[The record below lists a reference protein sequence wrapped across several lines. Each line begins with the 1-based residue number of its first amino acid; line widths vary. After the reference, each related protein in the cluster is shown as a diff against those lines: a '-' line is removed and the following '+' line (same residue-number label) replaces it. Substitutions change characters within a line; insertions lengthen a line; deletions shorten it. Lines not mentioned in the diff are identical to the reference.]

1 MPSRSYI
8 PTTLADRAAWYSN
21 FALYV
26 AANFVALGLQTGDND
41 VIQAKAD
48 AFANAFALAQAAETR
63 TPVTIAGQVAADND
77 CITTMRFYAG
87 VINATPAV
95 TDEQRAALQITI
107 RAEGPGSK
115 TPIAA
120 PLTWPV
126 LTIAEIGPLLHRMFW
141 RDSSA
146 PTLQVRAKPF
156 GAIGIQL
163 FQYIGAT
170 PPSGPEDANFIGNFT
185 RLPVTVNLDPSKIGQ
200 TAYYYARWYTARGLE
215 GPLVGPVSATIAN
228 S

>member
-8 PTTLADRAAWYSN
+8 PTTLADRAAWYAN
-21 FALYV
+21 FAAYIALNY
-26 AANFVALGLQTGDND
+26 AALGLVSGDND
-41 VIQAKAD
+41 VIQAKAT
-48 AFANAFALAQAAETR
+48 AFATAFDLAQTAETR

-77 CITTMRFYAG
+77 CIATCRFYANI
-87 VINATPAV
+87 INGTAAV

-115 TPIAA
+115 TPISA

-126 LTIAEIGPLLHRMFW
+126 LTLRAIGPLLHTFDW

-146 PTLQVRAKPF
+146 PTLKVRAKPF
-156 GAIGIQL
+156 GAQGMQL
-163 FQYIGAT
+163 FQYVGAT
-170 PPSGPEDANFIGNFT
+170 PPASPDLATFIGNFT
-185 RLPVTVNLDPSKIGQ
+185 RLPVVVELDPAHIGQ

-215 GPLVGPVSATIAN
+215 GPLVGPVTGTVAN
-228 S
+228 G